1 MKTNS
6 QTNKFRPT
14 LLLCPLV
21 AFFRSLGAGGVFRK
35 FLALCLLGLWHQGQS
50 LEAAQRIRLG
60 TLAPKGSSYHN
71 ELKKMGQEWKE
82 ATQGSLSLTIYPGGR
97 MGGESE
103 TVRRM
108 RIGQLQAGLLTAV
121 GLTEIE
127 PAVSGLQNVPLMF
140 ESLEE
145 VDYIGAKLQPLLEER
160 LEAKGFKVLFWGN
173 AGWVH
178 FFTKTPIATPDDLR
192 QLKLF
197 SWAGSPEVVD
207 LYKEAGFHPVPLE
220 TKDILTGLQTGLIT
234 AVPMPPVY
242 ANATQV
248 DTKAPHM
255 LDLNWAPLIGAAVL
269 TTSAWNRLDA
279 DTKTIVME
287 IAKASG
293 DRIQKTEREDAAKAI
308 AAMKKRGL
316 QVHKISDNTRA
327 QWKQAAEEVYPLIR
341 GKIIPADIFDRV
353 TGWLNEF
360 RRQ

>member
-6 QTNKFRPT
+6 PTDKFRPPWAFG
-14 LLLCPLV
+14 PLF
-21 AFFRSLGAGGVFRK
+21 AFFRALGAGGIFRK
-35 FLALCLLGLWHQGQS
+35 FLALCLLGLWQQGQS

-82 ATQGSLSLTIYPGGR
+82 FTQRSLSLTIYPGGS

-103 TVRRM
+103 IVRRM

-127 PAVSGLQNVPLMF
+127 PAVSGLQNIPLMF

-160 LEAKGFKVLFWGN
+160 LEEKGFKVLFWVN

-178 FFTKTPIATPDDLR
+178 FFTKTPIAAPDDLR

-197 SWAGSPEVVD
+197 SWAGSPEVVN
-207 LYKEAGFHPVPLE
+207 LYKKAGFHPVPLE
-220 TKDILTGLQTGLIT
+220 TKDILPGLQTGLLT
-234 AVPMPPVY
+234 AVPMPPIY

-255 LDLNWAPLIGAAVL
+255 LDLNWAPLVGAAVL
-269 TTSAWNRLDA
+269 TTRAWNRLDA
-279 DTKTIVME
+279 AAKTTVME
-287 IAKASG
+287 IAQASG
-293 DRIQKTEREDAAKAI
+293 ERIQKTDREDAAKAN
-308 AAMKKRGL
+308 AAMEKRGL
-316 QVHKISDNTRA
+316 QVHKISDKTKA

-341 GKIIPADIFDRV
+341 GKIIPADVFDRV
-353 TGWLNEF
+353 NGWLNEF

>member
-14 LLLCPLV
+14 LPGP
-21 AFFRSLGAGGVFRK
+21 FFASSGFGGILPK
-35 FLALCLLGLWHQGQS
+35 FLALFLFALWYQAQP

-82 ATQGSLSLTIYPGGR
+82 ATQGSLSLTIYPGGS

-103 TVRRM
+103 IVRRM

-127 PAVSGLQNVPLMF
+127 PAVSGLQNLPLMF

-145 VDYIGAKLQPLLEER
+145 VDHIGAKLQPLLEER
-160 LEAKGFKVLFWGN
+160 LEEKGFKVLFWGN

-192 QLKLF
+192 QLKIF
-197 SWAGSPEVVD
+197 SWAGSPEVVN

-220 TKDILTGLQTGLIT
+220 TKDIPTGLQTGLIT
-234 AVPMPPVY
+234 AVPMPPIY

-255 LDLNWAPLIGAAVL
+255 LDLNWAPLVGAAVL
-269 TTSAWNRLDA
+269 TTRAWNRLDA
-279 DTKTIVME
+279 DTKTTVME
-287 IAKASG
+287 IAKTSG
-293 DRIQKTEREDAAKAI
+293 QRIQTTDREDATKAI

-316 QVHKISDNTRA
+316 QVHKISDETKA

-341 GKIIPADIFDRV
+341 GKIIQADVFDRV
-353 TGWLNEF
+353 TGWLKEF

>member
-6 QTNKFRPT
+6 QTNKFHPT
-14 LLLCPLV
+14 LPRP
-21 AFFRSLGAGGVFRK
+21 FFASSSNIGGILPK
-35 FLALCLLGLWHQGQS
+35 FLSLCLITLWHQAQP

-82 ATQGSLSLTIYPGGR
+82 ATQGNLSLTIYPGGS

-103 TVRRM
+103 IVRRM

-127 PAVSGLQNVPLMF
+127 PAVSGLQNLPLMF
-140 ESLEE
+140 ESLNE
-145 VDYIGAKLQPLLEER
+145 VDHIGAKLQPFLEER
-160 LEAKGFKVLFWGN
+160 LEEKGFKVLFWVN

-178 FFTKTPIATPDDLR
+178 FFTKTPIATPNDLR
-192 QLKLF
+192 QLKIF

-207 LYKEAGFHPVPLE
+207 LYKKAGFHPVPLE

-234 AVPMPPVY
+234 AVPMPPIY

-255 LDLNWAPLIGAAVL
+255 LDLNWAPLVGAAVL
-269 TTSAWNRLDA
+269 TTRAWNRLDA
-279 DTKTIVME
+279 TAKTTVME
-287 IAKASG
+287 IAKTSG
-293 DRIQKTEREDAAKAI
+293 QRIQTTDREDATKAI

-316 QVHKISDNTRA
+316 QVHKISDKTKAR
-327 QWKQAAEEVYPLIR
+327 WKQAAEEVYPLIR
-341 GKIIPADIFDRV
+341 GKIIPADVFDRV
-353 TGWLNEF
+353 NGWLNEF

>member
-14 LLLCPLV
+14 LPGPFL
-21 AFFRSLGAGGVFRK
+21 AFASGLGGILQK
-35 FLALCLLGLWHQGQS
+35 FLVLSLLALWHQAQP

-82 ATQGSLSLTIYPGGR
+82 ATQGSLSLTIYPGGS

-103 TVRRM
+103 IVRRM

-127 PAVSGLQNVPLMF
+127 PAVSGLQNLPLMF

-145 VDYIGAKLQPLLEER
+145 VDHIGAKLQPLLEER
-160 LEAKGFKVLFWGN
+160 LEEKGFKVLFWGN

-197 SWAGSPEVVD
+197 SWAGSPEVVN

-220 TKDILTGLQTGLIT
+220 TKEILPGLQTGLIT

-255 LDLNWAPLIGAAVL
+255 LDINWAPLVGAAVL
-269 TTSAWNRLDA
+269 TTRAWNRMDA
-279 DTKTIVME
+279 AAKTTVME

-293 DRIQKTEREDAAKAI
+293 ERTQKTEREDATKAI

-316 QVHKISDNTRA
+316 QVHKISDKTKA
-327 QWKQAAEEVYPLIR
+327 EWKQAAEEVYPLIR

-353 TGWLNEF
+353 NGWLNEF

>member
-14 LLLCPLV
+14 LQGPFF
-21 AFFRSLGAGGVFRK
+21 AFSSNIGGILQK
-35 FLALCLLGLWHQGQS
+35 FLALSLLALCHQAQP

-60 TLAPKGSSYHN
+60 TLAPQGSSYHN
-71 ELKKMGQEWKE
+71 ELKKMGKEWKD

-103 TVRRM
+103 VVRRM

-140 ESLEE
+140 ESLDE
-145 VDYIGAKLQPLLEER
+145 VDHIGAKLQPMLEER
-160 LEAKGFKVLFWGN
+160 LEEKGFKVLFWIN

-192 QLKLF
+192 QLKIF

-207 LYKEAGFHPVPLE
+207 LYKMAGFHPVPLE
-220 TKDILTGLQTGLIT
+220 TKDILTGLQTSLIT

-255 LDLNWAPLIGAAVL
+255 LDLNWAPLVGAAVL
-269 TTSAWNRLDA
+269 TTKAWNRLDA
-279 DTKTIVME
+279 DGKTTVME
-287 IAKASG
+287 IAKTSG
-293 DRIQKTEREDAAKAI
+293 QRIQQTDREAATKAI

-316 QVHKISDNTRA
+316 QVHKISDETKA

-341 GKIIPADIFDRV
+341 GKIIPADVFDRV
-353 TGWLNEF
+353 NEWLNEF

>member
-6 QTNKFRPT
+6 STNKFRPPWA
-14 LLLCPLV
+14 LDPFF
-21 AFFRSLGAGGVFRK
+21 AFFRALGAGGIFQK
-35 FLALCLLGLWHQGQS
+35 FLALCLLALWQQGQS

-82 ATQGSLSLTIYPGGR
+82 STQRSLSLTIYPGGS

-103 TVRRM
+103 IVRRM

-121 GLTEIE
+121 GLSEIE
-127 PAVSGLQNVPLMF
+127 PSVSGLQNFPLMF

-160 LEAKGFKVLFWGN
+160 LEEKGFKVLFWVN

-178 FFTKTPIATPDDLR
+178 FFTKTPIAAPDDLR

-197 SWAGSPEVVD
+197 SWAGSPEVVN

-220 TKDILTGLQTGLIT
+220 TKDILPGLQTGLIT
-234 AVPMPPVY
+234 AVPMPPIY

-255 LDLNWAPLIGAAVL
+255 LDLNWAPLVGAAVL
-269 TTSAWNRLDA
+269 TTRAWNRLDA
-279 DTKTIVME
+279 DAKTTVME

-293 DRIQKTEREDAAKAI
+293 ERIQKTDREDAAKAI

-316 QVHKISDNTRA
+316 QVHKISDKTKA

-341 GKIIPADIFDRV
+341 GKIIPADVFDRV
-353 TGWLNEF
+353 DGWLSEF